1 MKFTIAF
8 LALFLSSFVGKAKAQ
23 LVPYDS
29 LAVNSLYG
37 GAGNVPDADNIEGP
51 PDDAVVTL
59 GSTSFISAQ
68 FFAGSQLV
76 TLQKGAEMHVYWLRL
91 NNTDSAAADIYFTE
105 LNDGVA
111 ERSTINPTRVMEN
124 TPTVNQLH
132 ETTIVVPDTGYN
144 TLSITIGADT
154 GASIAWLDAI
164 ILMQSGV
171 AAVGEPSINVAPLLT
186 SYPNPFEH
194 GAMAK
199 VEISA
204 PTTGTGELVIFDAL
218 GREIERVP
226 VGELNAGASEQSEI
240 RLNRAGV
247 YFARL
252 QIDGVQVGAPLKLI
266 AE

>member
-199 VEISA
+199 VRY
-204 PTTGTGELVIFDAL
+204 L
-218 GREIERVP
+218 GSHDGNRRTRD
-226 VGELNAGASEQSEI
+226 I
-240 RLNRAGV
+240 RCSGPRNRAG
-247 YFARL
+247 ARWG
-252 QIDGVQVGAPLKLI
+252 IKCGRFGAIGNSFESRWCLFR
-266 AE
+266 AASNRWCAGWRAAQTYR